1 MSLATFWLILG
12 FSGQGLFASR
22 FLVQWISSERRRKS
36 HIPRAFWYISIA
48 GGLISLSYAIHLG
61 DPPFIFGQSAGVL
74 VYTRNLMLLRRKSV
88 VTAPSGG
95 N

>member
-1 MSLATFWLILG
+1 MNFETLWLILG

-22 FLVQWISSERRRKS
+22 FLIQWISSERRRES
-36 HIPRAFWYISIA
+36 HIPKVFWYISIA
-48 GGLISLSYAIHLG
+48 GGLISLTYAIHLG

-74 VYTRNLMLLRRKSV
+74 VYTRNLMLLRHKSV
-88 VTAPSGG
+88 VTVPSGD

>member
-1 MSLATFWLILG
+1 VNLATFWLILG
-12 FSGQGLFASR
+12 FFGQGLFASR
-22 FLVQWISSERRRKS
+22 FLIQWISSERRGKS
-36 HIPRAFWYISIA
+36 HIPRIFWYISIV

-74 VYTRNLMLLRRKSV
+74 VYTRNLMLLRRKSA
-88 VTAPSGG
+88 VTASSGG

>member
-1 MSLATFWLILG
+1 MNLATFWLILG

-22 FLVQWISSERRRKS
+22 FLIQWISSERRGKS
-36 HIPRAFWYISIA
+36 HIPKIFWYISIV

-74 VYTRNLMLLRRKSV
+74 VYTRNLMLLRRKSA
-88 VTAPSGG
+88 VTASSGG